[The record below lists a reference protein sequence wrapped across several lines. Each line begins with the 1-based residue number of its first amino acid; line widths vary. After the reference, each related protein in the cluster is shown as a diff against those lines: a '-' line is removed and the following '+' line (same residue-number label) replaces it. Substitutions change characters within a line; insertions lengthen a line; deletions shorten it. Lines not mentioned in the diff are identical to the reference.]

1 MLDVI
6 ILGSGPAGMGAAI
19 YAGRANLSYVVLE
32 KDYEGKG
39 QIVYSDRVDNY
50 LGLNGLNGYD
60 LGETMRQHALSMGT
74 SFEDGTVRS
83 IEKCDGFF
91 KVNAIDMMGDE
102 KVLEGK
108 TILIATGA
116 SHRHLGIEG
125 EASHIGKG
133 VSYCATCDGAF
144 YRNKTVAVIGGGDT
158 ALNDALYLAG
168 LSQKVYLIHRRK
180 EFRGARNTV
189 ELVKKNEKIELL
201 LEATPE
207 KILGD
212 LKVTGL
218 TLQDGRSLDVDGVFV
233 AVGMV
238 PETKLVEDLVEL
250 DEAGYIVAS
259 EDGITSCPGIFV
271 AGDARTKKLRQVITA
286 VSDGANAMESITEY
300 LR

>member
-1 MLDVI
+1 MYDVI

-50 LGLNGLNGYD
+50 LGLNGFNGYD

-74 SFEDGTVRS
+74 SFEDGRVKS
-83 IEKCDGFF
+83 IEKYEGYFRVTTTDL
-91 KVNAIDMMGDE
+91 MGDE
-102 KVLEGK
+102 KVLEGR
-108 TILIATGA
+108 TILVATGA

-158 ALNDALYLAG
+158 ALNDALYLSG
-168 LSQKVYLIHRRK
+168 LAQKVYLIHRRT
-180 EFRGARNTV
+180 EFRGAKHTAD
-189 ELVKKNEKIELL
+189 LVKKNEKIELL
-201 LEATPE
+201 LEAVPE
-207 KILGD
+207 KIMGD
-212 LKVTGL
+212 SKVSQL
-218 TLQDGRSLDVDGVFV
+218 ILQDGRTLNVDGIFV

-238 PETKLVEDLVEL
+238 PESKLVEDFVEL
-250 DEAGYIVAS
+250 DKYGYIVAG

-271 AGDARTKKLRQVITA
+271 AGDVRTKKLRQVITA